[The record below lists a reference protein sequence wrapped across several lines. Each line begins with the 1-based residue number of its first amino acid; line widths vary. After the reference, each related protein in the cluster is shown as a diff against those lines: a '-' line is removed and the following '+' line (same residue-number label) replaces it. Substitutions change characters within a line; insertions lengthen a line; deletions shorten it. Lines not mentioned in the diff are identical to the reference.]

1 MANGI
6 TFVTHLSD
14 PINRNFYSNNVLC
27 LPGKKM
33 FLKSK
38 KKKKKLTQFE
48 RTNHPKK
55 KFIPKKVKEFII
67 LVRTNQIFQTKRIS
81 YIMLCFII
89 FFLYLSSLYFLF
101 SEIFLYHSRLYC
113 HFLLFSSS
121 GRSWYPSRG
130 FLCFSVY
137 CLLWEKNVKKTV
149 NVKKKLV

>member
-1 MANGI
+1 M
-6 TFVTHLSD
+6 S
-14 PINRNFYSNNVLC
+14 YSY
-27 LPGKKM
+27 PEKKC
-33 FLKSK
+33 FSNQKII
-38 KKKKKLTQFE
+38 LTQFE

-67 LVRTNQIFQTKRIS
+67 LVRTNQIFQMKRIS

-121 GRSWYPSRG
+121 GRSSNPSRD

-137 CLLWEKNVKKTV
+137 CLLREKKCKK
-149 NVKKKLV
+149 NC

>member
-1 MANGI
+1 MVSPSWL
-6 TFVTHLSD
+6 TY
-14 PINRNFYSNNVLC
+14 PIPLIEIFIQIMSYACQEKKCFSNQ
-27 LPGKKM
+27 
-33 FLKSK
+33 

>member
-1 MANGI
+1 M
-6 TFVTHLSD
+6 S
-14 PINRNFYSNNVLC
+14 YSY
-27 LPGKKM
+27 PEKKC
-33 FLKSK
+33 FSNQKII
-38 KKKKKLTQFE
+38 LTQFE

-55 KFIPKKVKEFII
+55 KFLPKKQKKFLI
-67 LVRTNQIFQTKRIS
+67 LVRTNQIFQTKIIS

-121 GRSWYPSRG
+121 GRSSNPSRD

-137 CLLWEKNVKKTV
+137 CLLREKKCKK
-149 NVKKKLV
+149 NC